1 MIDPVH
7 ETQLLRLSDLK
18 TSQALAG
25 FTLAEARSTLGEDPL
40 PVIRDMVARGRL
52 TPTARGW
59 IKVRAEG
66 PPVQGAKRAVVMAHV
81 GGAV

>member
-18 TSQALAG
+18 APHADG
-25 FTLAEARSTLGEDPL
+25 FSLAEARSVLGEDPT

-59 IKVRAEG
+59 MKVRAEG
-66 PPVQGAKRAVVMAHV
+66 PPIQGTKRAVVMAHV
-81 GGAV
+81 GGAL